1 MLNATDGLHDECVN
15 KQLTSSA
22 EIVSSSSSHSTAAL
36 LLHQQC
42 WFCPKLT

>member
-22 EIVSSSSSHSTAAL
+22 EIVSSSSHTTAAL